1 MNVLKVTNNIKQ
13 VSEKIAVGMSLGFA
27 SVHIYNLAT
36 RLLLGLSEQNMAWGV
51 SSAIALVNSDKYVGL
66 ILLSLTV
73 TIASEMTYLA
83 LKAITQV
90 GNILK

>member
-1 MNVLKVTNNIKQ
+1 MNVLKITNDIKQ

-51 SSAIALVNSDKYVGL
+51 SSAIALVNSDKYIGF

-73 TIASEMTYLA
+73 TIVSEMTYLA
-83 LKAITQV
+83 LKTIMQV
-90 GNILK
+90 GELLE